1 MIEGAES
8 GASDEC
14 AGVTTGR
21 SVEVVDG
28 AGRKEDGSDK

>member
-1 MIEGAES
+1 MGGTES
-8 GASDEC
+8 GASDEG

-28 AGRKEDGSDK
+28 AGGKKDGSDK